1 MYYYR
6 DKEQNEIDLIINYD
20 GFLHPIEIKKTSSPN
35 LRMIK
40 SRVILKKANIAL
52 GKGAIICSSSN
63 LSAIDSETL
72 IIPIWA
78 IWFFFSYKYI

>member
-20 GFLHPIEIKKTSSPN
+20 GILHPIEIKKTSSFN
-35 LRMIK
+35 LRMLK
-40 SRVILKKANIAL
+40 SRELLKKANIAL
-52 GKGAIICSSSN
+52 GKGAIICSSSS
-63 LSAIDSETL
+63 LSAVDSETL

-78 IWFFFSYKYI
+78 I